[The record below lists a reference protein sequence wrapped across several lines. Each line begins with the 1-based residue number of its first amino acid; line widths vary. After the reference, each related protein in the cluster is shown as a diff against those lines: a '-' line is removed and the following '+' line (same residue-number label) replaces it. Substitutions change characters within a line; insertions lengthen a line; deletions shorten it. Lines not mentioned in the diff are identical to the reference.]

1 MFKEQVMIC
10 GVQNPS
16 SSSTSHPVSPVQRP
30 TVLVCEDH
38 DDVRAAIGLLLKN
51 SGFDVESVTSPADAL
66 TAVRGRNFDAVL
78 LDLNYSRDTTS
89 GVEGLE
95 LISALQ
101 ALDSVMPVIVMTAW
115 GTIELAVEAM
125 HRGASDFVQKPWENS
140 RMLEVLHAQMHRGRQ
155 VRESRLTEQLE
166 LEEAAQVQRALLPAR
181 ITALPGLDISFA
193 SHAVRN
199 VSGDYY
205 DVIRLDDH
213 RVGICIADVMGK
225 GVGAALL
232 MSNLQA
238 TVRLLAPQIAE
249 PQELCSRLNRA
260 MSSNGMPGRFISFFY
275 AVVDVRKMQITY
287 TNAGHNWPVLAR
299 AEGAHERLKTDDAV
313 LGTFWNWNYRQREL
327 SLQGGD
333 RLVLFTDGI
342 TESADVSGREFGEEN
357 LSRLISDNANLRAD
371 ELRQLIYSEVERHS
385 SGVFA
390 DDATLIVAALS

>member
-1 MFKEQVMIC
+1 MIC

-16 SSSTSHPVSPVQRP
+16 PSSTSHPVSPVQRP
-30 TVLVCEDH
+30 AVLVCEDH

-51 SGFDVESVTSPADAL
+51 SGFDVESFTSPADAL
-66 TAVRGRNFDAVL
+66 TAVRDRNFDAVL

-89 GVEGLE
+89 GIEGLE

-101 ALDSVMPVIVMTAW
+101 ALDSAMPIIVMTAW

-205 DVIRLDDH
+205 DLIRLDDH
-213 RVGICIADVMGK
+213 RLGICIADVMGK

-327 SLQGGD
+327 SLNRGD

-342 TESADVSGREFGEEN
+342 TESADENYLGKCRPGQPENGGRV
-357 LSRLISDNANLRAD
+357 RCK
-371 ELRQLIYSEVERHS
+371 
-385 SGVFA
+385 
-390 DDATLIVAALS
+390 

>member
-1 MFKEQVMIC
+1 MIC

-16 SSSTSHPVSPVQRP
+16 PSSTSHPVSPVQRP
-30 TVLVCEDH
+30 AVLVCEDH

-51 SGFDVESVTSPADAL
+51 SGFDVESFTSPADAL
-66 TAVRGRNFDAVL
+66 TAVRDRNFDAVL

-89 GVEGLE
+89 GIEGLE

-101 ALDSVMPVIVMTAW
+101 ALDSAMPIIVMTAW

-166 LEEAAQVQRALLPAR
+166 LEEAAQVQRALLPAC
-181 ITALPGLDISFA
+181 ITALLGLDISFA

-205 DVIRLDDH
+205 DFIRLDDH
-213 RVGICIADVMGK
+213 RLGICIADVMGK

-299 AEGAHERLKTDDAV
+299 AEGAHERLKTEDAV

-327 SLQGGD
+327 SLHDGD

-342 TESADVSGREFGEEN
+342 TESADVSGREFGEEK